1 MSENKKLASLIK
13 KQTNDDN
20 EISGFSQI
28 NLNKLSQIYKMVDKE
43 IEKIKILQRLQQNQK
58 LML

>member
-1 MSENKKLASLIK
+1 MSENKKLASLIM